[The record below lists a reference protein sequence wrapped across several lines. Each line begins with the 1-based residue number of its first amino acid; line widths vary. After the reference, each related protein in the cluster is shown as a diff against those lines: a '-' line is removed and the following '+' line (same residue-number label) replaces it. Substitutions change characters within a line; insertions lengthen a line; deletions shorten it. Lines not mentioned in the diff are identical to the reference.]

1 MQGHDIET
9 WLFAQMKGLDVKL
22 CLFTVSVG
30 FDIWKLAE
38 HGQNAKN
45 SMLSKYELGHQKMAE
60 LGKHTQ
66 KLWFVKAWAYTIY
79 SIPLRIWG
87 RLGPFC
93 VTKILPCHRWFH
105 TPFKFGGDRCP
116 SCVSQILCNIH
127 IITFCLQGIHREWP
141 AWVFTRQSRCRCI
154 LEAETMASTRTLCR
168 IL

>member
-66 KLWFVKAWAYTIY
+66 KL
-79 SIPLRIWG
+79 
-87 RLGPFC
+87 
-93 VTKILPCHRWFH
+93 
-105 TPFKFGGDRCP
+105 
-116 SCVSQILCNIH
+116 
-127 IITFCLQGIHREWP
+127 
-141 AWVFTRQSRCRCI
+141 
-154 LEAETMASTRTLCR
+154 
-168 IL
+168 